1 MTKKE
6 AVFQLLKHLA
16 IGVVTAIILG
26 SITGETHGETIG
38 ETIGMTVLLTFAV
51 GGLPFGWKLV
61 SGWFSARTIMSV
73 IVKAFISILVGWVI
87 YPITLVKDIIAIIK
101 A

>member
-16 IGVVTAIILG
+16 IGVITAIIFG
-26 SITGETHGETIG
+26 SMTGETQGGTIG
-38 ETIGMTVLLTFAV
+38 ETIGMTVILTFGV

-61 SGWFSARTIMSV
+61 SGWFSARSIMSI
-73 IVKAFISILVGWVI
+73 IVKAFISILIGWVV
-87 YPITLVKDIIAIIK
+87 YPITLVKDVIAIIK